1 MQKMWATNLKK
12 SAKVDLGS
20 VLDPPASSLFVV
32 KASGASSGWFLPS
45 IFPRRR
51 RFETTRVFRM
61 GCGPDLQIPGPFAR
75 ISNFKWIKWLNN
87 RETRLVVEPPI
98 FKKNLLVKSGLIF
111 SSKSGIKNQKIVE
124 TWNHQP
130 EIFIV
135 RFAQVAPGRSED
147 QQPHEFWIHPLDA
160 LPCWKK
166 WIFLSTFYQVQG
178 FSIRLDLEDVN
189 TCMRYVWV
197 YIYIYI

>member
-1 MQKMWATNLKK
+1 MFWTRQ
-12 SAKVDLGS
+12 
-20 VLDPPASSLFVV
+20 PHH
-32 KASGASSGWFLPS
+32 FLWWKPLA
-45 IFPRRR
+45 RRR
-51 RFETTRVFRM
+51 DGSCLRMFFRFTPGRLKQRGCSEW

-75 ISNFKWIKWLNN
+75 ISNFKWTKWLNN

-98 FKKNLLVKSGLIF
+98 SRKICSSKVDSFF

-124 TWNHQP
+124 TWNRHQP

-166 WIFLSTFYQVQG
+166 WIFLKF
-178 FSIRLDLEDVN
+178 LK
-189 TCMRYVWV
+189 
-197 YIYIYI
+197 